1 MSGISFLTARRG
13 KMTLYTNIKD
23 DILAKIEDGTYA
35 EGQII
40 PSEVEL
46 SGIYGVSRSTIRQA
60 LQILV
65 STGYLEKRKRRGTIV
80 TRPKV
85 DQSFTTSIRSFE
97 DDMRLIGRNAR
108 TNVLLFRRV
117 HPSEE
122 VVARLDV
129 KPDEEVYK
137 LVRLRY
143 VDDQPNVFVESYVPC
158 ALFPDLES
166 CDSNTMRLYDAME
179 QHGRPVATARR
190 RLEVVKADATTASLL
205 DVEEGDP
212 LFLFHTVARD
222 ASGVPV
228 EYSIAHYRGE
238 SNAFDFDVARS

>member
-1 MSGISFLTARRG
+1 
-13 KMTLYTNIKD
+13 MTLYANIKD
-23 DILAKIEDGTYA
+23 DILAKIESGTYA

-97 DDMRLIGRNAR
+97 DDMRLIGKNAR

-122 VVARLDV
+122 VVARLG
-129 KPDEEVYK
+129 
-137 LVRLRY
+137 VRVQSQRHGGTL
-143 VDDQPNVFVESYVPC
+143 
-158 ALFPDLES
+158 
-166 CDSNTMRLYDAME
+166 
-179 QHGRPVATARR
+179 HGRMTESEAGKSSARIFFLQIIR
-190 RLEVVKADATTASLL
+190 
-205 DVEEGDP
+205 EE
-212 LFLFHTVARD
+212 
-222 ASGVPV
+222 
-228 EYSIAHYRGE
+228 E
-238 SNAFDFDVARS
+238 